1 MKNVYFLFMVFVF
14 LNLSGNLFAQFEEH
28 PPKEKAKISLS
39 ENLQKGSHQIGIQG
53 LNFDWGYGRIIGSFG
68 VRYGYFIADKNL
80 LFVDADF
87 ETYGSSS
94 YLSYKLGLNY
104 RRYFTDFRVKPF
116 AQIGVNY
123 GREKFYEDYSNFW
136 GISTAA
142 GAAIQVGRFS
152 FEIGLQMDVRDKVSV
167 SPLVGVSFKF

>member
-1 MKNVYFLFMVFVF
+1 MKKVYLLILGLVFF
-14 LNLSGNLFAQFEEH
+14 NLSGTLFAQIEEY
-28 PPKEKAKISLS
+28 PPKEKTKMMLS
-39 ENLQKGSHQIGIQG
+39 DNLKKGTHQIGIQG
-53 LNFDWGYGRIIGSFG
+53 LNFDWGYGRVIGSIG
-68 VRYGYFIADKNL
+68 ARYGYFIADKNL

-94 YLSYKLGLNY
+94 YLSYRVGLNY

-123 GREKFYEDYSNFW
+123 GREKFYEDYSDFW
-136 GISTAA
+136 EFSTAG

-152 FEIGLQMDVRDKVSV
+152 FELGVQMNIGDNVNVAPM
-167 SPLVGVSFKF
+167 VGVSFKF